1 MKKLN
6 LVTVAVLATTMVGGI
21 VVSAAEA
28 NKAPDKLDTTAKV
41 EFEKVET
48 GGENTEKP
56 TPPGGGEIEPGPGG
70 ETPETTSDLMITF
83 APNFDFGTVK
93 LDAKAKVVSA
103 KNLIENEAGKVTHFV
118 QVKDVRGTHT
128 GWSLSATA
136 TALENGDSILDGG
149 SSIQISNFNVK
160 GEEGNMAT
168 TPTSTFNEI
177 KFDGNQTD
185 VMSAGANAG
194 EGVWSGLMGKDNTQT
209 EELNNDVKLNLTGTD
224 AVKASV
230 GEYTSTITWNLVG
243 APGETLSATPKS

>member
-1 MKKLN
+1 MKKIN
-6 LVTVAVLATTMVGGI
+6 LVTLAVLASTMVGG
-21 VVSAAEA
+21 VVASAA
-28 NKAPDKLDTTAKV
+28 NKEPDKLDTTAKV

-56 TPPGGGEIEPGPGG
+56 TPPGGGGEIEPGPGG
-70 ETPETTSDLMITF
+70 ETPETTSDLMITY

-93 LDAKAKVVSA
+93 LDAKAKEVSA
-103 KNLIENEAGKVTHFV
+103 KNIIENEAGKVTHFV

-136 TALENGDSILDGG
+136 TALENGDSVLDGG
-149 SSIQISNFNVK
+149 SSIQISSFNVK

-185 VMSAGANAG
+185 VMLAGAEAG
-194 EGVWSGLMGKDNTQT
+194 EGVWSGIMGKNSTQT

-224 AVKASV
+224 AVKASL

-243 APGETLSATPKS
+243 APGDVLSATPKA